1 MSKNFNFFSFP
12 LAMSNDINIREKSP
26 YSNHYRNHIRLKLF
40 ETFKNK
46 FLVPFRLLPKEGLSA
61 EKLAFSVTLGIVT
74 GIFPVL
80 GTTTTL
86 SILLTLLFRQNILV
100 VQSVQWALAP
110 VQLLLIIPFMKLGA
124 YILQHLVV
132 QVNLAHIKLAF
143 QPGMLAGIKTIGVF
157 HLYGIFT
164 WALLAIPI
172 SILFYFYLLRVFRK
186 RNPKD

>member
-1 MSKNFNFFSFP
+1 M
-12 LAMSNDINIREKSP
+12 
-26 YSNHYRNHIRLKLF
+26 
-40 ETFKNK
+40 
-46 FLVPFRLLPKEGLSA
+46 PKEGLSA

-110 VQLLLIIPFMKLGA
+110 VQLLLIIPLMKLGA
-124 YILQHLVV
+124 YMLQHSVV
-132 QVNLAHIKLAF
+132 QVNLAQIKLAF

-186 RNPKD
+186 RNPKA